1 MNITR
6 ESETR
11 GRSRRADPGK
21 RPAAGER
28 TERTQRITERKDRIQ
43 RTAERKDRA
52 QRAADR
58 RLDLILIG
66 LLFAWTF
73 FVNRKIRISGYYMD
87 DLYMWSCWGE
97 QSFLEYVFPIGSTR
111 CRFVY
116 WLAAWAE
123 LLFVGNHISW
133 VVPVNLMLNGGLAAF
148 LYYFMRDISRSK
160 VIAYFGGI
168 LFLSSRFAYYQVGQL
183 LG

>member
-11 GRSRRADPGK
+11 GRSRRAVPEK
-21 RPAAGER
+21 RPAAVPR
-28 TERTQRITERKDRIQ
+28 DRTQRT
-43 RTAERKDRA
+43 
-52 QRAADR
+52 ADR
-58 RLDLILIG
+58 RLDLLLIG

-97 QSFLEYVFPIGSTR
+97 QSFLEYVFPVGSTR

-133 VVPVNLMLNGGLAAF
+133 VVPVNLLLNAGLAAF
-148 LYYFMRDISRSK
+148 LYLFMRDISRSRL
-160 VIAYFGGI
+160 IAFFGGI
-168 LFLSSRFAYYQVGQL
+168 MFPALPTTRWGSSWG
-183 LG
+183 